1 MDSVN
6 SPLTSAP
13 IVNPVNPEV
22 QPVVQEA
29 QAAVTVPNQ
38 GSPKS
43 SKALIGLLIF
53 AIVAVLCSISYFL
66 YVRSNNQPATP
77 TSIVVTP
84 VPTKIMVSPTTKNE
98 VETLDQIDTSFPST
112 DAASIQSDLQGL

>member
-1 MDSVN
+1 MDSVH

-77 TSIVVTP
+77 TSVVVTP